1 MADTPMLS
9 RKKKKLYIYIYIYMA
24 NLPTFFNNN
33 LLLSQHPSG
42 HSEDKPEQ
50 SMPKNPCKI
59 QKFGAK
65 ELRLR
70 SFQFITGRENPSKGF
85 RGF

>member
-9 RKKKKLYIYIYIYMA
+9 RKKKNYIYIYIWQTFLHFSIITSSSP
-24 NLPTFFNNN
+24 NTPT
-33 LLLSQHPSG
+33 G

-70 SFQFITGRENPSKGF
+70 SFQFITGRENPDKGF